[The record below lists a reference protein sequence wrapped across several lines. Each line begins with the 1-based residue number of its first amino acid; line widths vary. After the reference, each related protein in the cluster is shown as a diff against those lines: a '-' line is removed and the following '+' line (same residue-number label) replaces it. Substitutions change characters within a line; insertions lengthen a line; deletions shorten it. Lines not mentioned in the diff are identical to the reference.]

1 MMIDHNILRVVVRG
15 SQESIPGACGLKS
28 VLQDDRRIADG
39 PDLSKSVTVEL
50 SDRGLASRQSIN
62 LRLVQELDSNDHILV
77 CGLSVFLRDLIQDA
91 HRERHGV
98 AGSPS
103 RGTLKLTRIV
113 EAVLAQWCTVKIYP
127 DLEASLSRPSNG
139 FVEIGCS
146 SLDICISGVFLI
158 CPISDR
164 YSNSVKACTCYLLE
178 VCESD
183 PCVPMV
189 FEDCLGIGRFCTEGV
204 LVDDRGI
211 ERSKD

>member
-1 MMIDHNILRVVVRG
+1 MDQFLGFVGGTGRTYPWGKGDQVIIKHLILMMIDHNILRVVVRG

-103 RGTLKLTRIV
+103 RGTLKLTGIV
-113 EAVLAQWCTVKIYP
+113 EAVLA
-127 DLEASLSRPSNG
+127 
-139 FVEIGCS
+139 
-146 SLDICISGVFLI
+146 
-158 CPISDR
+158 
-164 YSNSVKACTCYLLE
+164 
-178 VCESD
+178 
-183 PCVPMV
+183 
-189 FEDCLGIGRFCTEGV
+189 
-204 LVDDRGI
+204 
-211 ERSKD
+211 